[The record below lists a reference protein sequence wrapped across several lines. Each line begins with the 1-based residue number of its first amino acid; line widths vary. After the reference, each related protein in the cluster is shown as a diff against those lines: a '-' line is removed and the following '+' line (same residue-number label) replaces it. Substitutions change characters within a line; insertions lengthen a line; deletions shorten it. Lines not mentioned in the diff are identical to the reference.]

1 MFLENITL
9 LAELLVSDGIAISSP
24 PPNRTSASSFSRI
37 CFAHDKPLLFSGFYI
52 PGPFLAPTI
61 LVRGVWKANAKEELE
76 GQGIY
81 GEDRL

>member
-1 MFLENITL
+1 MFLGNITL
-9 LAELLVSDGIAISSP
+9 LAELLVSDGIAIPSP

-37 CFAHDKPLLFSGFYI
+37 RFAHYKPLLFSGFYT

-76 GQGIY
+76 GQGIH